1 LLLGFAAVN
10 TGNNLI
16 YLIVSALLG
25 FMAVSGILGRG
36 NLAGVEV
43 TVDLPAEI
51 YDGTET
57 LLQVRLHNRRRLPAC
72 LIQVQMAG
80 QTVTFPLVE
89 RRSAQVRSLP
99 VTFFGRGRRPL
110 EAVLISSIFPINF
123 FLRRR
128 WQQLQGEVTVFPAP
142 RRCLVPAQAGSRQS
156 GGELRRP
163 ARGYEGDLSRIGDY
177 RGGEPLKMIHWKLS
191 ARHGALKVKELSAV
205 AQEPVLLDLAA
216 LPGAH
221 LEERLRS
228 ASYLVNRYLR
238 EQRPVGLRLG
248 ARTIPADLSAAHKH
262 RLLTVLALHGQSH
275 NTP

>member
-1 LLLGFAAVN
+1 
-10 TGNNLI
+10 
-16 YLIVSALLG
+16 
-25 FMAVSGILGRG
+25 MAVSGIIGRA

-43 TVDLPAEI
+43 AVELPPEI

-57 LLQVRLHNRRRLPAC
+57 LLQVRLHNHRRLLPAC
-72 LIQVQMAG
+72 LIQVQLAG
-80 QTVTFPLVE
+80 QTLTFPVVE
-89 RRSAQVRSLP
+89 GKAEQGRSLP
-99 VTFFGRGRRPL
+99 VTFRGRGRHPL

-128 WQQLQGEVTVFPAP
+128 WQALAGEVTVFPAP
-142 RRCLVPAQAGSRQS
+142 RRCLPPVQTGGRQA

-191 ARHGALKVKELSAV
+191 ARHGTLKVKELSAV
-205 AQEPVLLDLAA
+205 AQQPILLDLATM
-216 LPGAH
+216 PGAH
-221 LEERLRS
+221 LEERLCS

-248 ARTIPADLSAAHKH
+248 KRTIPADLSAVHKH
-262 RLLTVLALHGQSH
+262 RLLTELALHGKDRH
-275 NTP
+275 TP